1 MVDDLAFRGESHQGI
16 PSVARRTGVDDE
28 GATAKVTPGALVN
41 VAAEAE
47 DRLVS
52 LDGLAYGRAAHPLA
66 AGKTVG
72 SRAEWR
78 LVRDEHKGLG
88 GSGEDD
94 ASLDGGCLL
103 GLGQGER
110 RVVGAW
116 ARPGQSAKA
125 HAQNPAA
132 GGVQSDPALLEQVV
146 GREMVAVSADGQQ
159 MRCRSLGE
167 IQKGLGLAFAA
178 EMGQVA
184 AEDHEVAA
192 NEIRGRMPQ
201 QRRIAVQV

>member
-16 PSVARRTGVDDE
+16 AAVAGRSGVDDE
-28 GATAKVTPGALVN
+28 GVRQHVAVGALVD
-41 VAAEAE
+41 VAAKAE

-52 LDGLAYGRAAHPLA
+52 LDCLAYGWAAHLFA
-66 AGKTVG
+66 AGQTVG
-72 SRAEWR
+72 SCAEGR

-88 GSGEDD
+88 GFGEGD
-94 ASLDGGCLL
+94 APFEGDCLL

-110 RVVGAW
+110 REVGAW